1 MNGRVRAAIGAA
13 VGGLLILAGTAV
25 PAAAHVSVKAD
36 QAVAGSYAVLTF
48 GVPHGCDG
56 SPTTK
61 IAIKIPESVTS
72 TKPTVVA
79 DWRTEVVRV
88 ALTEPKTDSHGNKI
102 TERVDQVVYT
112 AETPL
117 PDELRQTFEV
127 QVKLPDDAAGTT
139 LTFPTV
145 QSCVKGETA
154 WIQVAQAGQNADD
167 LDHPAPSV
175 DVVAAPAG
183 PGVSEATTGVQAAA
197 PTAWTGPAGLAAGVV
212 GLLLGG
218 IALARTR
225 QRP

>member
-1 MNGRVRAAIGAA
+1 MAKRVLPVIGAA
-13 VGGLLILAGTAV
+13 VGGLLIMAWSVV

-36 QAVAGSYAVLTF
+36 QAVAGGYSVLTF
-48 GVPHGCDG
+48 GVPHGCEG

-61 IAIKIPESVTS
+61 IAIKIPESITS
-72 TKPTVVA
+72 VKPTVVA
-79 DWRTEVVRV
+79 DWRAEVVRV
-88 ALTEPKTDSHGNKI
+88 KLAEPQTDSHGNQV

-117 PDELRQTFEV
+117 PDELRQTFDV

-154 WIQVAQAGQNADD
+154 WIQAAGAGQNADE

-175 DVVAAPAG
+175 EVVGEPPAEAAAG
-183 PGVSEATTGVQAAA
+183 DQAAA
-197 PTAWTGPAGLAAGVV
+197 SPDWTGPAGLAAGLA
-212 GLLLGG
+212 GLVLGG

-225 QRP
+225 RSRTTQ